1 MKLSKGIATL
11 SVGKDFIGL
20 KRAVGLLLL
29 TVTVAGCSTVAHD
42 YNWAPY
48 AINPVLIVSDVSA
61 LSGQTISITTEGND
75 GERVMIG
82 ELGLNQYFGSSQQ
95 LAEAISVQLSDEL
108 KRLDVNVSGDGSK
121 ALNIQV
127 SRPATE
133 QGMWVIRAHLRIT
146 IEAGNGYVLEKSMS
160 NSTPGTVP
168 RAFNGAISL
177 VVVEIFNDPQIV
189 AYLGS

>member
-11 SVGKDFIGL
+11 SVGKKFIGL
-20 KRAVGLLLL
+20 KRAVGLLFL

-42 YNWAPY
+42 YSWAPY
-48 AINPVLIVSDVSA
+48 AINPVLIASDVSA

-82 ELGLNQYFGSSQQ
+82 ELSLNQYFGSSQQ
-95 LAEAISVQLSDEL
+95 LATANSLQLSDEL
-108 KRLDVNVSGDGSK
+108 KRLDVNVFGDGSK
-121 ALNIQV
+121 TLNIQE
-127 SRPATE
+127 SNPAPDP
-133 QGMWVIRAHLRIT
+133 GMWVVRAHLRIT
-146 IEAGNGYVLEKSMS
+146 IEAGNGYVLEKPMS

-168 RAFNGAISL
+168 RAYNGAVSL
-177 VVVEIFNDPQIV
+177 VVVEILNDPQIV